1 MRAVFFDVDG
11 VLLHSFFHPDPAKRR
26 RWDDHL
32 LEDVGIAPD
41 QLNLFFE
48 TRFNSAMLGQT
59 SIISELDAYL
69 PTIGYNGSSMDF
81 LSYWLMRD
89 THINLPLLNL
99 IRRLRSRS
107 DAALYIAT
115 NQEHIRAFHLW
126 NEVGFRHYFDDMFH
140 AARLGV
146 SKSDRA
152 YYEKVEDIVGLDAE
166 APLIFDDSER
176 VVAAASKAGWEAVLY
191 HDLRDF
197 TDHPWIVER
206 LGVST
211 SSPAAE
217 SEAGAEGGEDVVDYL

>member
-32 LEDVGIAPD
+32 LEDVGIAPE
-41 QLNLFFE
+41 QLNGFFE
-48 TRFNSAMLGQT
+48 TRFNAAMLGQT
-59 SIISELDAYL
+59 SIITELDAYL
-69 PTIGYNGSSMDF
+69 PTIGYVGSSLDF

-99 IRRLRSRS
+99 IRRLRTRS

-126 NEVGFRHYFDDMFH
+126 NEVGLRHYFDDMFH
-140 AARLGV
+140 AARFGV
-146 SKSDRA
+146 SKSDAA
-152 YYEKVEDIVGLDAE
+152 YYTKVEEVVGGDAE

-176 VVAAASKAGWEAVLY
+176 VIAAAGSA
-191 HDLRDF
+191 
-197 TDHPWIVER
+197 
-206 LGVST
+206 
-211 SSPAAE
+211 
-217 SEAGAEGGEDVVDYL
+217 